1 MKEIAGSN
9 PTFINYSKSSPSGHV
24 RFPNENDAVEFA
36 KKLSD
41 GALEVGETKLTF
53 RVLEGEEEEEYL
65 KAAAEDLRKIRQA
78 QKKGKWGKRRGKQ
91 ESNCPP
97 AKKAK
102 TDDD

>member
-1 MKEIAGSN
+1 MKEIAGAN

-36 KKLSD
+36 KKLTD
-41 GALEVGETKLTF
+41 GALEIGEAKLTF
-53 RVLEGEEEEEYL
+53 RVLEGDEEEEYL

-91 ESNCPP
+91 DNWPA
-97 AKKAK
+97 AKKAR

>member
-1 MKEIAGSN
+1 MKDIAGAN
-9 PTFINYSKSSPSGHV
+9 PTFINYSKLSPSGHV
-24 RFPNENDAVEFA
+24 RFPNENGAAEFV
-36 KKLSD
+36 KKLTD
-41 GALEVGETKLTF
+41 GVLEIGEAKLTF

-91 ESNCPP
+91 DNCPP

-102 TDDD
+102 HSGD